1 MRNLL
6 QGPHRQTYNVGMV
19 NHRLKISPE
28 VRARIIAHGELMD
41 SMPTIKELA
50 REVGLTPRQ
59 VDGMICANRLKKA
72 RKRNL

>member
-1 MRNLL
+1 MI
-6 QGPHRQTYNVGMV
+6 

-72 RKRNL
+72 RKSLKGEL